1 MVSKLLKKNGDKFYF
16 VFRILVGLL
25 FFLHGWMKV
34 TAITGGQMEFMSLMG
49 LAAVIETVGGI
60 FIVVGFLTRPVA
72 AIAGIQMVF
81 AYFMAHAS
89 GGLSPLANKGEP
101 AVLFFVA
108 FLVLAA
114 HGAGRWGLDN
124 E

>member
-1 MVSKLLKKNGDKFYF
+1 MVSTLLKKNGDKLYF

-34 TAITGGQMEFMSLMG
+34 SGIMDGKMALMSLIG
-49 LAAVIETVGGI
+49 LAALIETVGGI
-60 FIVVGFLTRPVA
+60 CIIVGFMIRPVA
-72 AIAGIQMVF
+72 AIAGLEMIA

-89 GGLSPLANKGEP
+89 NGLSPLMNKGEP

-114 HGAGRWGLDN
+114 HGAGKWAIDN

>member
-1 MVSKLLKKNGDKFYF
+1 MVSKLLKRNGDKFYF
-16 VFRILVGLL
+16 VFRVLIGLL

-34 TAITGGQMEFMSLMG
+34 TGIMDGKIAFLSLMG
-49 LAAVIETVGGI
+49 LAAFVEVVGGI

-72 AIAGIQMVF
+72 AICGIQMVF

>member
-1 MVSKLLKKNGDKFYF
+1 MVSKILKKNGDKLYF

-34 TAITGGQMEFMSLMG
+34 TAIAGGQMELLSLMG
-49 LAAVIETVGGI
+49 LAAVIETIGGI
-60 FIVVGFLTRPVA
+60 FIIVGFVTRPTA
-72 AIAGIQMVF
+72 ALSAILMVS
-81 AYFMAHAS
+81 AYFMAHA
-89 GGLSPLANKGEP
+89 GNGLSPLINKGEP

-114 HGAGRWGLDN
+114 HGAGKWGLDN

>member
-1 MVSKLLKKNGDKFYF
+1 MVSKILKKNGDKLYF
-16 VFRILVGLL
+16 VFRVLVGLL

-34 TAITGGQMEFMSLMG
+34 SAIAGGQMEFMSLMG

-89 GGLSPLANKGEP
+89 GGLSPLTNKGEP

>member
-1 MVSKLLKKNGDKFYF
+1 MVSKLLKKNGDKLYF
-16 VFRILVGLL
+16 VFRVLVGLL

-34 TAITGGQMEFMSLMG
+34 TGIASGNMEVISLMG
-49 LAAVIETVGGI
+49 LAALIETVGGVFLI
-60 FIVVGFLTRPVA
+60 VGFFVRPTA

-89 GGLSPLANKGEP
+89 GGISPLTNKGEP

-114 HGAGRWGLDN
+114 HGAGRWALDK

>member
-16 VFRILVGLL
+16 VFRVLVGLL

-34 TAITGGQMEFMSLMG
+34 TAITGGQIEFMSLMG
-49 LAAVIETVGGI
+49 LAAFIEIVGGV
-60 FIVVGFLTRPVA
+60 FILVGFFVRPTA
-72 AIAGIQMVF
+72 ALSAILMVF

-89 GGLSPLANKGEP
+89 GGLSPLTNKGEP

-114 HGAGRWGLDN
+114 HGAGRWGIDN

>member
-1 MVSKLLKKNGDKFYF
+1 MVNKILKRNGDKLYF
-16 VFRILVGLL
+16 VFRVLVGLL

-34 TAITGGQMEFMSLMG
+34 TNILGGQMDAVSLMG
-49 LAAVIETVGGI
+49 LVALIETVGGVFLI
-60 FIVVGFLTRPVA
+60 VGFLTRPTA
-72 AIAGIQMVF
+72 LICAILMVF
-81 AYFMAHAS
+81 AYFMVHA
-89 GGLSPLANKGEP
+89 GNGLSPLINKGEP

-114 HGAGRWGLDN
+114 HGAGRWGLDS